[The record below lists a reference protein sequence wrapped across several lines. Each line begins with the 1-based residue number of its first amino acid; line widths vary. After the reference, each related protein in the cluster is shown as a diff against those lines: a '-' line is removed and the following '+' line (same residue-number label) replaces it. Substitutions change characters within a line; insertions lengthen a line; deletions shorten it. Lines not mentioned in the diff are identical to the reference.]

1 MKKCPKCGHTELP
14 EEECKC
20 ENPAIAPELVCL
32 EDGRVINFL
41 GNQCIC
47 CKGIIKKLLKP
58 KKKLEKLEM
67 RPVDAKEHID
77 IVNKINEIIEHLTK
91 LEERILLAKKG
102 DKWIAKSVNIK

>member
-77 IVNKINEIIEHLTK
+77 IVNKINEIVD
-91 LEERILLAKKG
+91 RI
-102 DKWIAKSVNIK
+102 NETH

>member
-58 KKKLEKLEM
+58 KKKLEKTDFDGLVI
-67 RPVDAKEHID
+67 PDNDALFNNIIMPLKKKQDEIID
-77 IVNKINEIIEHLTK
+77 KINETH
-91 LEERILLAKKG
+91 
-102 DKWIAKSVNIK
+102 